1 VVGELGK
8 EIAMVSLTVVSGL
21 TERIKARIGR
31 PAEHGSILIVR
42 QAVRNQQAIEMVSV
56 ATALDDVIANEL
68 WGEIISPTGAAFD
81 SLGNL

>member
-31 PAEHGSILIVR
+31 PAE
-42 QAVRNQQAIEMVSV
+42 
-56 ATALDDVIANEL
+56 
-68 WGEIISPTGAAFD
+68 
-81 SLGNL
+81 